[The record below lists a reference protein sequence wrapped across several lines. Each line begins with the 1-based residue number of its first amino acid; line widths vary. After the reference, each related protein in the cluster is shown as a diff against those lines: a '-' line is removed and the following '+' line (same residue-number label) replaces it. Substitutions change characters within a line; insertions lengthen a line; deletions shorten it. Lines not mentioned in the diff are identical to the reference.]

1 MMTTHLSFV
10 RFSTLAATCLLF
22 LSTACS
28 SSQTVSQAVPNP
40 KTSVAPKT
48 STLRL
53 GFISVNKVKVPT
65 GPTGWA
71 IHQGKLLP
79 ELQKLGIT
87 EVKTVSFPNGPNL
100 NEAIVAG
107 EVDVGIYGD
116 TPALVAKAK
125 SIPTRLISQ
134 EQVGMNAW
142 LIGKKNGPRSLA
154 ELKGQKVA
162 TSKGSY
168 LHRYLIGLLQ
178 KSGLSDRDREA
189 RPMPQQSSA
198 LLPRIGDSR
207 EGFLK
212 ETLRAYTDDR
222 VTVVHL
228 LPSEAQAA
236 LERGDVAAMVAATG
250 TGPLL
255 KSKGYPVID
264 EATKHPD
271 LPGTS
276 VTVATEGF
284 LAKHPDFPKKWNQI
298 KQASVK
304 NIKANPEAYYK
315 FHTEVSGYPIDV
327 IKASFP
333 LEQFPEEPFPTQ
345 GLQLLEGTKKF
356 LVSQKL
362 AKSDFKLNDWIVPQ
376 Q

>member
-1 MMTTHLSFV
+1 MTKHLSFLK
-10 RFSTLAATCLLF
+10 FSTLAASCLLLF
-22 LSTACS
+22 SSACS
-28 SSQTVSQAVPNP
+28 SSQTVSQAVPKP
-40 KTSVAPKT
+40 KTSDTAKT

-53 GFISVNKVKVPT
+53 GFISVNQIKVPT

-79 ELQKLGIT
+79 QLQKLGIA

-100 NEAIVAG
+100 NEALVAG

-125 SIPTRLISQ
+125 GIPTRLIGQ

-178 KSGLSDRDREA
+178 KSGLSDR
-189 RPMPQQSSA
+189 
-198 LLPRIGDSR
+198 
-207 EGFLK
+207 
-212 ETLRAYTDDR
+212 

-236 LERGDVAAMVAATG
+236 LERGDVAAIAAATG

-276 VTVATEGF
+276 VTVATEAF
-284 LAKHPDFPKKWNQI
+284 LAKHPDFPQKWNQI

-333 LEQFPEEPFPTQ
+333 VEQFPEEPFPTR

-362 AKSDFKLNDWIVPQ
+362 ANSDFKLNDWIVPQ

>member
-1 MMTTHLSFV
+1 MMTTQPFSPKL
-10 RFSTLAATCLLF
+10 STLAASCLLL

-28 SSQTVSQAVPNP
+28 SNNTVSQAVPNP
-40 KTSVAPKT
+40 KLEVTPNT

-53 GFISVNKVKVPT
+53 GFISTNNSKAPT

-71 IHQGKLLP
+71 MQQGKLLP

-87 EVKTVSFPNGPNL
+87 EVKTLSFPNGPNL
-100 NEAIVAG
+100 NEALVAG

-116 TPALVAKAK
+116 TPALVGKA
-125 SIPTRLISQ
+125 SGIPTRLIGQ
-134 EQVGMNAW
+134 EQVGMNSW
-142 LIGKKNGPRSLA
+142 LVAKKNGPRSLA

-178 KSGLSDRDREA
+178 ESGLKD
-189 RPMPQQSSA
+189 
-198 LLPRIGDSR
+198 
-207 EGFLK
+207 K
-212 ETLRAYTDDR
+212 

-228 LPSEAQAA
+228 LPSDAQAA
-236 LERGDVAAMVAATG
+236 LERGDVAAIAAATG

-264 EATKHPD
+264 EAIKHPD

-276 VTVATEGF
+276 VTVATENF
-284 LAKHPDFPKKWNQI
+284 LAKHPDLPQKWNQI
-298 KQASVK
+298 KQAAVK
-304 NIKANPEAYYK
+304 DIKANSEAYYK
-315 FHTEVSGYPIDV
+315 FHAQVTGYPLDV
-327 IKASFP
+327 VKASFP
-333 LEQFPEEPFPTQ
+333 IEQFPEEPLPAK
-345 GLQLLEGTKKF
+345 GIQLLEGTKKF

-362 AKSDFKLNDWIVPQ
+362 AKSDFNLTDWVADHKDKK
-376 Q
+376 

>member
-1 MMTTHLSFV
+1 MMTTHPSFV

-28 SSQTVSQAVPNP
+28 SSQTVSQAVANP
-40 KTSVAPKT
+40 KTSDTAKT

-53 GFISVNKVKVPT
+53 GFISVNKIKVPT

-71 IHQGKLLP
+71 MNQGKLLP

-87 EVKTVSFPNGPNL
+87 EVKTLSFPNSPNL
-100 NEAIVAG
+100 NEALVAG

-125 SIPTRLISQ
+125 GIPTRLISQ

-142 LIGKKNGPRSLA
+142 LIAKKNGPRSLA

-178 KSGLSDRDREA
+178 KSGLSDR
-189 RPMPQQSSA
+189 
-198 LLPRIGDSR
+198 
-207 EGFLK
+207 
-212 ETLRAYTDDR
+212 

-236 LERGDVAAMVAATG
+236 LERKDVAAIAAATG

-255 KSKGYPVID
+255 KSQGYPVID

-276 VTVATEGF
+276 VTVATEAF
-284 LAKHPDFPKKWNQI
+284 LAKHPDFPQKWNQI

-333 LEQFPEEPFPTQ
+333 VEQFPEEPFPTS

-362 AKSDFKLNDWIVPQ
+362 AKSDFKLNDWIVTQ
-376 Q
+376 

>member
-1 MMTTHLSFV
+1 MMTKHLSFLK
-10 RFSTLAATCLLF
+10 FSTLAASCLLLF
-22 LSTACS
+22 SSACS
-28 SSQTVSQAVPNP
+28 SSQTVSQAVPKP
-40 KTSVAPKT
+40 KTSDTAKT

-53 GFISVNKVKVPT
+53 GFISVNQIKVPT

-79 ELQKLGIT
+79 QLQKLGIA

-100 NEAIVAG
+100 NEALVAG

-125 SIPTRLISQ
+125 GIPTRLIGQ

-178 KSGLSDRDREA
+178 KSGLSDR
-189 RPMPQQSSA
+189 
-198 LLPRIGDSR
+198 
-207 EGFLK
+207 
-212 ETLRAYTDDR
+212 

-236 LERGDVAAMVAATG
+236 LERGDVAAIAAATG

-276 VTVATEGF
+276 VTVATEAF
-284 LAKHPDFPKKWNQI
+284 LAKHPDFPQKWNQI

-333 LEQFPEEPFPTQ
+333 VEQFPEEPFPTR

-362 AKSDFKLNDWIVPQ
+362 ANSDFKLNDWIVPQ

>member
-40 KTSVAPKT
+40 KTAFAAKT

-178 KSGLSDRDREA
+178 KSGLSD
-189 RPMPQQSSA
+189 
-198 LLPRIGDSR
+198 G
-207 EGFLK
+207 G
-212 ETLRAYTDDR
+212 

-284 LAKHPDFPKKWNQI
+284 LAKHPDFPQKWNQI

-333 LEQFPEEPFPTQ
+333 IQQFPEEPFPTQ

-362 AKSDFKLNDWIVPQ
+362 AESDFKLNDWIVPQ

>member
-1 MMTTHLSFV
+1 MMTKHLSFLK
-10 RFSTLAATCLLF
+10 FSTLAASCLLLF
-22 LSTACS
+22 SSACS
-28 SSQTVSQAVPNP
+28 SSQTVSQAVPKP
-40 KTSVAPKT
+40 KTSDTAKT

-53 GFISVNKVKVPT
+53 GFISVNQIKVPT

-71 IHQGKLLP
+71 IHQDKLLP
-79 ELQKLGIT
+79 ELQKLGIA
-87 EVKTVSFPNGPNL
+87 EVKTLSFPNGPNL
-100 NEAIVAG
+100 NEALVAG

-125 SIPTRLISQ
+125 GIPTRLIGQ

-142 LIGKKNGPRSLA
+142 LIGKKNGPRSLT

-178 KSGLSDRDREA
+178 KSGLSDR
-189 RPMPQQSSA
+189 
-198 LLPRIGDSR
+198 
-207 EGFLK
+207 
-212 ETLRAYTDDR
+212 

-236 LERGDVAAMVAATG
+236 LERGDVAAIAAATG

-276 VTVATEGF
+276 VTVATEAF
-284 LAKHPDFPKKWNQI
+284 LAKHPDFPQKWNQI

-315 FHTEVSGYPIDV
+315 FHAEVSGYPIDV

-333 LEQFPEEPFPTQ
+333 VEQFPEEPFPTQ

-362 AKSDFKLNDWIVPQ
+362 ANSDFKLNDWIVPQ